1 MWFDTIPW
9 LVAIVAFIA
18 VEAATTALCVGVVR
32 GGAAAAMAASFS
44 TLASAGRRLFCR
56 RIGHYAG
63 ADDSHSCQPP
73 R

>member
-1 MWFDTIPW
+1 MWFDTILW

-18 VEAATTALCVGVVR
+18 VEAATTALVSVWFAVSGSGHGSELFQHWLR
-32 GGAAAAMAASFS
+32 LAGAC
-44 TLASAGRRLFCR
+44 FCR